1 VTREGEGRLT
11 MALALVAATCV
22 FAFHRVFSGGAWLVP
37 SLAAAWG
44 SIALTRWLAHLR
56 LALRRRRRAE
66 LLDGI
71 GAAVI
76 LLVAGALFVLEV
88 VFPSATSVGIP
99 TLHTIRVA
107 LDAIGSARRAIAG
120 IIAPVSPDPG
130 FLAMA
135 MATAWI
141 AGILSGALLGAPIR
155 SGSEGAGV
163 ELLAPSLLA
172 PLPWVVLFTIA
183 AGVGQG
189 GSAGR
194 LIAVGLFFAALVAF
208 LLAEGWRAT
217 TRVPKLDG
225 IMRLGV
231 LSLAGALLLPNI
243 VPGYRAGPV
252 FSSLKVG
259 PSTETT
265 ISPLVKIQP
274 LLLNQSNETLFHVD
288 ATLASYWRLTSL
300 NIFDGNT
307 WSSEGRYNPASG
319 VLGTPVP
326 GVASQQVRQNYRIAS
341 LGGIWVPAAYFPTRV
356 RGISTELDA
365 STSTLIVGSSSALAP
380 GDSYSVSSSE
390 PEPTGPELASA
401 GAGDPP
407 SSEDL
412 QLPLSTTALISPI
425 AHAIV
430 QPTDG
435 TAFQEAVAIQDYLRT
450 FTYDARVP
458 PGSSTNYL
466 YTFLTQTKR
475 GYCEQFAGAMAV
487 MLRTLGIP
495 SRVAVGFLPGT
506 AAGSSGGLTTFT
518 VTGTD
523 AHAWP
528 EAYFGGI
535 GWVAFEPTPREG
547 VQAPPYTVPPGPTVE
562 STPGSAPTPETTS
575 GPGSPA
581 ASAQPRHVPSPA
593 GLSRPSTVP
602 VTAAR
607 RAADDLVAALL
618 AIVLLLIAARELRLR
633 APAWLARSPQEKAVA
648 AYDEFRLRA
657 SDAAGGRKSPGETAA
672 EYGRGIVQ
680 RLGIPPGPVV
690 AVTRA
695 YEQAA
700 FGRHG
705 PGDAA
710 VADAVAANRS
720 LRRLLWKRA
729 DWRGRLRLLA
739 SPRPLFTRMRTPP
752 PPPPAGQPAR
762 PVRAAAPRR

>member
-1 VTREGEGRLT
+1 

-22 FAFHRVFSGGAWLVP
+22 FAFHRVFSGGAWLIP
-37 SLAAAWG
+37 TLAAAWG

-66 LLDGI
+66 LLDGV

-76 LLVAGALFVLEV
+76 LLVAGAVFVLEV
-88 VFPSATSVGIP
+88 VFPSATSLGIP
-99 TLHTIRVA
+99 TLHTVRVA
-107 LDAIGSARRAIAG
+107 LDTIGSARRSVAG

-130 FLAMA
+130 FLATA

-155 SGSEGAGV
+155 SGSEGTTV
-163 ELLAPSLLA
+163 EVLAPSLLA

-189 GSAGR
+189 GSASR

-217 TRVPKLDG
+217 KRVPKLDG

-265 ISPLVKIQP
+265 ISPLVRIQP
-274 LLLNQSNETLFHVD
+274 LLLNQSNEILFHVD
-288 ATLASYWRLTSL
+288 ASQAAYWRLTSL

-307 WSSEGRYNPASG
+307 WSSEGRYNSASG

-326 GVASQQVRQNYRIAS
+326 GVPSQQVRQDYRIAS

-356 RGISTELDA
+356 RGISTELDPR
-365 STSTLIVGSSSALAP
+365 TSTLIVGSSSALAP
-380 GDSYSVSSSE
+380 GDTYSVTSSE
-390 PEPTGPELASA
+390 PEPTGSELESA
-401 GAGDPP
+401 GAGNPP
-407 SSEDL
+407 SSQDL
-412 QLPLSTTALISPI
+412 ALPSSTTALISPI
-425 AHAIV
+425 AHEIA
-430 QPTDG
+430 QSTDG
-435 TAFQEAVAIQDYLRT
+435 TAFREAVALQQYLRN
-450 FTYDARVP
+450 FTYDAGVP
-458 PGSSTNYL
+458 AGSSTNYL

-495 SRVAVGFLPGT
+495 SRVAVGFLPGVP
-506 AAGSSGGLTTFT
+506 AGGSGALTSYT

-535 GWVAFEPTPREG
+535 GWVAFEPTPRAG
-547 VQAPPYTVPPGPTVE
+547 LQAPYTVPGPSVE
-562 STPGSAPTPETTS
+562 STPSSAPTAEATS
-575 GPGSPA
+575 GAASPG
-581 ASAQPRHVPSPA
+581 ASAQPRPVPSAAP
-593 GLSRPSTVP
+593 LSRPSAVP

-618 AIVLLLIAARELRLR
+618 TIVLLLIAARELRLR
-633 APAWLARSPQEKAVA
+633 VPAWLARSPQEKAVA

-657 SDAAGGRKSPGETAA
+657 SDATGGRKSPGETAS

-690 AVTRA
+690 ALTRA

-710 VADAVAANRS
+710 VAEAVAANRS

-729 DWRGRLRLLA
+729 DWRGRLRLLV
-739 SPRPLFTRMRTPP
+739 SPRPLFTRIRARPLP
-752 PPPPAGQPAR
+752 LPVEPPAR
-762 PVRAAAPRR
+762 PAHAAAPRR